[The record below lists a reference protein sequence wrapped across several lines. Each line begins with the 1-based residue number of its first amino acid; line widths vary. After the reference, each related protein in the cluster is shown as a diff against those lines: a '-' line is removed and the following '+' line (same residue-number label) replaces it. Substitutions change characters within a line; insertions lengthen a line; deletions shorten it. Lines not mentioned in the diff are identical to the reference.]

1 MSPCLYIPRQIEDMP
16 ILHLLWLIAHLNYF
30 FWCWSNI
37 SVLLRGGNRDNYTG
51 RKITSRPTVIWLISG
66 ILKTIHIG
74 QPLPGRTALAES
86 WHEYHFLITR
96 QVCIA
101 KLSDYSPEHKN
112 FLRHLIE
119 RSLKMRMGRVS
130 GVPVLMALNGRH
142 LVNNAASVP
151 QTRYVHPQN
160 IWPFI
165 MAVDCRQFEK

>member
-37 SVLLRGGNRDNYTG
+37 SVLLRGGNRDNHTS
-51 RKITSRPTVIWLISG
+51 RKITSRPTVIRLISG

-96 QVCIA
+96 RVCIA
-101 KLSDYSPEHKN
+101 KLSNFSPERKN
-112 FLRHLIE
+112 FSRHLIE
-119 RSLKMRMGRVS
+119 RSLKMYQNRGEDGE
-130 GVPVLMALNGRH
+130 GVRCPGLNG
-142 LVNNAASVP
+142 A
-151 QTRYVHPQN
+151 
-160 IWPFI
+160 
-165 MAVDCRQFEK
+165 